1 MLLAQKVTDKRAGIR
16 RAEDESRGSFRTEGK
31 CKGGGCG
38 IGESLREFRELIKEE
53 KDKMRWD
60 CCYWLRKLRTSALA
74 YAGLKMSPEG
84 AGNGGGFEGV

>member
-1 MLLAQKVTDKRAGIR
+1 M
-16 RAEDESRGSFRTEGK
+16 
-31 CKGGGCG
+31 
-38 IGESLREFRELIKEE
+38 REFRELLKEE